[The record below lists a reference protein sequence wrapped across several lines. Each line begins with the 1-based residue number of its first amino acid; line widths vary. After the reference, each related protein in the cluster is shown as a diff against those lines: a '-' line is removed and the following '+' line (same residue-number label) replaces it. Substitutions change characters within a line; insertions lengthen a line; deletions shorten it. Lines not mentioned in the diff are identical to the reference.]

1 MYFIFSCFP
10 VKILSPNP
18 VNIVNPVKKCS
29 LPFSVVNSVNSV
41 KFFPMENTLIDGRY
55 LLLADLGSGGE
66 ARVFRARDT
75 TTGNE
80 TALRLALRPGAH
92 TAFDSPPPFHD
103 GWVRLLAAGT
113 DPQYGAYQV
122 FELLEGRTLGQL
134 VPSGSLD
141 PDEWRLF
148 VDQSLDAVEALHD
161 AGWTHGDL
169 NADNFFQTASGWKL
183 LELPFLRLDPPA
195 GRSALFGSIH
205 TLAPEQIDGARADV
219 RSDLY
224 ALGSLYYYAASG
236 AHPHPGASSQE
247 VAIHCLRFA
256 PEPLGEK
263 APGLPASWSAW
274 VMTLLEREPGHRFPS
289 VAAARQLLG
298 VA

>member
-1 MYFIFSCFP
+1 
-10 VKILSPNP
+10 
-18 VNIVNPVKKCS
+18 
-29 LPFSVVNSVNSV
+29 
-41 KFFPMENTLIDGRY
+41 MENTLIDGRY

-75 TTGNE
+75 TTGDDV
-80 TALRLALRPGAH
+80 AVRLALQPGAR
-92 TAFDSPPPFHD
+92 AVPGQPPAFHD
-103 GWVRLLAAGT
+103 GWVRLLAAGS
-113 DPQYGAYQV
+113 DPRYGAYQV

-134 VPSGSLD
+134 IRAGPLD
-141 PDEWRLF
+141 PHAWRNF
-148 VDQSLDAVEALHD
+148 VEQSLDAVEALHA

-169 NADNFFQTASGWKL
+169 NADNFFQAASGWKL

-205 TLAPEQIDGARADV
+205 TLAPEQLDGARADV

-224 ALGSLYYYAASG
+224 ALGCLYYYAASG
-236 AHPHPGASSQE
+236 AWPHPGANSQE
-247 VAIHCLRFA
+247 IAIHCLRFA
-256 PEPLGEK
+256 PDPLGGK
-263 APGLPASWSAW
+263 APGLPAPWSAW
-274 VMTLLEREPGHRFPS
+274 VMKLIAREPQHRFPS

>member
-1 MYFIFSCFP
+1 MQ
-10 VKILSPNP
+10 
-18 VNIVNPVKKCS
+18 
-29 LPFSVVNSVNSV
+29 
-41 KFFPMENTLIDGRY
+41 NTLIDGRY

-80 TALRLALRPGAH
+80 TAVRLALRPG
-92 TAFDSPPPFHD
+92 TQTMPEQPPAFHD
-103 GWVRLLAAGT
+103 GWVRLLATGS
-113 DPQYGAYQV
+113 DPRHGAYQV

-134 VPSGSLD
+134 IRSGPLG
-141 PDEWRLF
+141 PDAWRSF
-148 VDQSLDAVEALHD
+148 VGQSLDAVEALHA

-169 NADNFFQTASGWKL
+169 NAGNFFQAASGWKL

-195 GRSALFGSIH
+195 DRSALFGSIH
-205 TLAPEQIDGARADV
+205 TLAPEQIDGAHPDV

-224 ALGSLYYYAASG
+224 SLGCLYYYAASG
-236 AHPHPGASSQE
+236 AYPHPGANSRE

-256 PEPLGEK
+256 PDPLGEK

-274 VMTLLEREPGHRFPS
+274 VMPLLAREPRDRFPT

>member
-1 MYFIFSCFP
+1 
-10 VKILSPNP
+10 
-18 VNIVNPVKKCS
+18 
-29 LPFSVVNSVNSV
+29 
-41 KFFPMENTLIDGRY
+41 MENTLIDGRY
-55 LLLADLGSGGE
+55 LLLAPLGSGGE

-75 TTGNE
+75 TTGDE
-80 TALRLALRPGAH
+80 MAVRLALQPG
-92 TAFDSPPPFHD
+92 TVTEPVQPPAFHD
-103 GWVRLLAAGT
+103 NWIQILASGT

-134 VPSGSLD
+134 IPSGPLD
-141 PDEWRLF
+141 PNAWRFF
-148 VDQSLDAVEALHD
+148 VDQSLDAVEALHT
-161 AGWTHGDL
+161 AGWPHGDL

-183 LELPFLRLDPPA
+183 LELPFLRFDPPA

-205 TLAPEQIDGARADV
+205 TLAPEQIDGAQADV

-224 ALGSLYYYAASG
+224 SLGCLYYYAASG
-236 AHPHPGASSQE
+236 AYPHPGASSQQ

-256 PEPLGEK
+256 PEPLNEK
-263 APGLPASWSAW
+263 APGLPASWCDW
-274 VMTLLEREPGHRFPS
+274 VMTLLVRDPDQRFSS